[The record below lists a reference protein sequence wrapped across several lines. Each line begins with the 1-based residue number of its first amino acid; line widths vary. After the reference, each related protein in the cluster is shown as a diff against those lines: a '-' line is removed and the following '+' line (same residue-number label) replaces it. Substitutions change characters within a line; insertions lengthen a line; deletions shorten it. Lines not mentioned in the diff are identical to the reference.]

1 MSPLSSFV
9 NVPSSPPVRLGGSPV
24 FATVPCTP
32 RASRRTPGPLLSPLC
47 PPRAL
52 GAARAFAW
60 PALSLRAGLSSSVP
74 SSEKFPLSSRAAK
87 PGSSFCVPRRS
98 PLHPALSPTLSRAF
112 TCLSPVSPVIQRT
125 MRGWGPCA
133 SRPGVQGA
141 CPCLLYERG
150 NEPVLIRGAL
160 PTPLRPLHSQPQL
173 GRPLLLLREGSGR
186 EEVVTPVDWFPPPPP
201 RPESRLHTTLPS
213 QGQELNFKLFFPG
226 GLLILLRK
234 KAKGP
239 CVCVVCP

>member
-1 MSPLSSFV
+1 MMYVAINLLLVFKKVAHLRRAFLLERASVTRLSKNSSVSAKLPRLWACRGHPSASVGPVAMSPLSSFV
-9 NVPSSPPVRLGGSPV
+9 NIPSSPPVRLGGSPV

-87 PGSSFCVPRRS
+87 PGSSFCGPRRS

-112 TCLSPVSPVIQRT
+112 TCLSPVSPVIRRT

-141 CPCLLYERG
+141 CPGLLYE
-150 NEPVLIRGAL
+150 
-160 PTPLRPLHSQPQL
+160 
-173 GRPLLLLREGSGR
+173 
-186 EEVVTPVDWFPPPPP
+186 
-201 RPESRLHTTLPS
+201 
-213 QGQELNFKLFFPG
+213 
-226 GLLILLRK
+226 
-234 KAKGP
+234 
-239 CVCVVCP
+239 